1 MKNKRVVKKVEKTF
15 LGCVLYDGVP
25 ETPEEEEDRARDW
38 RKIVN
43 KESFTLTHVEEN
55 GKKLSLSTN

>member
-25 ETPEEEEDRARDW
+25 ETPEEEEDRARVY
-38 RKIVN
+38 R
-43 KESFTLTHVEEN
+43 
-55 GKKLSLSTN
+55 